1 MAEQI
6 TLLINRNDMIP
17 YCQVAIHSREE
28 EMLQPHILAS
38 QLVDIKAVLGNALY
52 TDMVANRYDDKYK
65 LLLEGG
71 TYTNQ
76 NNNVVTFQ
84 GLKASISCYTYAR
97 YMLSKNAVDT
107 PFGMVAKTNE
117 YSEKADA
124 SIIQSIASAKR
135 SEATAY
141 MNECIEFIKQNLTTY
156 TTYQTEC
163 CKHTTGR
170 LIHKLNSASRI

>member
-6 TLLINRNDMIP
+6 TLLINRNDMSP

-38 QLVDIKAVLGNALY
+38 QLVDIKPAIGNAFY
-52 TDMVANRYDDKYK
+52 TDLITNKLDDKYK

-97 YMLSKNAVDT
+97 YMFSKNAVDT

-141 MNECIEFIKQNLTTY
+141 LNECIEFIKNNVDVY
-156 TTYQTEC
+156 TLFETDCHIKPQ
-163 CKHTTGR
+163 GR

>member
-1 MAEQI
+1 MSEQI
-6 TLLINRNDMIP
+6 TLLINRNDMVP

-38 QLVDIKAVLGNALY
+38 QLVDIKHALGNALY
-52 TDMVANRYDDKYK
+52 TDLIVNRYDDKYK
-65 LLLEGG
+65 LLLDGG

-84 GLKASISCYTYAR
+84 GLKASLSCYTYAR

-124 SIIQSIASAKR
+124 SIIQSIISAKR

-141 MNECIEFIKQNLTTY
+141 LNECIEYIKNNIDTY
-156 TTYQTEC
+156 TLFQTDC
-163 CKHTTGR
+163 SYKSQGR

>member
-1 MAEQI
+1 MSEQI
-6 TLLINRNDMIP
+6 TLLINRNDMTP

-38 QLVDIKAVLGNALY
+38 QLVDIKPAIGNALY
-52 TDMVANRYDDKYK
+52 TDLVANKLDDKYK
-65 LLLEGG
+65 TLLEGG

-76 NNNVVTFQ
+76 NNYVVTFQ

-97 YMLSKNAVDT
+97 YMFSKNAVDT

-141 MNECIEFIKQNLTTY
+141 LNECIEYIKNNLETY
-156 TTYQTEC
+156 TLFQTDC
-163 CKHTTGR
+163 HLKPQGR

>member
-38 QLVDIKAVLGNALY
+38 QLVDIKPIIGNALF
-52 TDMVANRYDDKYK
+52 TDLIANRYDDKYK
-65 LLLEGG
+65 SLLEGG

-97 YMLSKNAVDT
+97 YMFSKNAVDT

-124 SIIQSIASAKR
+124 SIIQTIASAKR

-141 MNECIEFIKQNLTTY
+141 LNECIEFIKNNLETY
-156 TTYQTEC
+156 TLFQTDC
-163 CKHTTGR
+163 HLKPQGR
-170 LIHKLNSASRI
+170 LIHKLNSASKI

>member
-6 TLLINRNDMIP
+6 TLLINRNDMTP

-38 QLVDIKAVLGNALY
+38 QLVDIKTVLGNALY
-52 TDMVANRYDDKYK
+52 TDLVNNRLLDKYK
-65 LLLEGG
+65 TLLEGG
-71 TYTNQ
+71 TYTN
-76 NNNVVTFQ
+76 NNGNVVTFQ
-84 GLKASISCYTYAR
+84 GLKASLSCYTYAR
-97 YMLSKNAVDT
+97 YMFSKNAVDT

-124 SIIQSIASAKR
+124 SIIQTIASAKR

-141 MNECIEFIKQNLTTY
+141 LNECLEFIKENLATY
-156 TTYQTEC
+156 PLYETDCNKKTQG
-163 CKHTTGR
+163 K
-170 LIHKLNSASRI
+170 LIHKLNAVSRI